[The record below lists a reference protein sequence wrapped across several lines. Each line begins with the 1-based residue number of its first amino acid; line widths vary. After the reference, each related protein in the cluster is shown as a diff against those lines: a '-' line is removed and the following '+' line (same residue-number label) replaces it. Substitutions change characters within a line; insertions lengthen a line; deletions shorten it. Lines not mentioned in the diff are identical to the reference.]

1 MEQRVSL
8 VTLCVRDLAV
18 SRSFSRRLGWT
29 ESPPS
34 NDDVAFFQCGGLVF
48 ALWGRDA
55 LVGDARL
62 DGPGH
67 GFSNTCLA
75 HNVRTKAEVDT
86 TLGQAQ
92 TAGATILKPAQD
104 YSGAATPATSR
115 TPTASP
121 GRSRGTP
128 VSRSCRTG
136 GSSFLSDSDVVPRGP
151 GKTGRRTGFA
161 QRLRPPN
168 RPSRT
173 VNSSLTKH

>member
-34 NDDVAFFQCGGLVF
+34 NDSVAFFQCGGLVF
-48 ALWGRDA
+48 GWWGREA
-55 LVGDARL
+55 LMGDTRL

-104 YSGAATPATSR
+104 VFWGGYSGYFADP
-115 TPTASP
+115 
-121 GRSRGTP
+121 
-128 VSRSCRTG
+128 
-136 GSSFLSDSDVVPRGP
+136 D
-151 GKTGRRTGFA
+151 GFA
-161 QRLRPPN
+161 WEVAWNPRFEILPDGGIKLPE
-168 RPSRT
+168 
-173 VNSSLTKH
+173 